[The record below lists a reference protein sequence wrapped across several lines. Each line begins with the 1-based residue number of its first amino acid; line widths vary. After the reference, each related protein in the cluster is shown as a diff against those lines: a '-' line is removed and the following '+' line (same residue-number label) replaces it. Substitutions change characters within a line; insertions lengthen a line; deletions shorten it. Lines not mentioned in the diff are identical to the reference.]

1 MILSK
6 NVLSAATGKEYIVEL
21 EVENHTVT
29 AYKVMNLNKQILSS
43 CTNKFTNSLNDD
55 YLIKVINDII
65 VTIETVF
72 DFDQQVS
79 KFAEW
84 DGVIK

>member
-6 NVLSAATGKEYIVEL
+6 NVLSAATSKEYIVEL
-21 EVENHTVT
+21 EVEKQTVI
-29 AYKVMNLNKQILSS
+29 AYKVMNVNKQILSS
-43 CTNKFTNSLNDD
+43 GNNKFTNSLNDD
-55 YLIKVINDII
+55 YLIKVINNII

-84 DGVIK
+84 DGVVK